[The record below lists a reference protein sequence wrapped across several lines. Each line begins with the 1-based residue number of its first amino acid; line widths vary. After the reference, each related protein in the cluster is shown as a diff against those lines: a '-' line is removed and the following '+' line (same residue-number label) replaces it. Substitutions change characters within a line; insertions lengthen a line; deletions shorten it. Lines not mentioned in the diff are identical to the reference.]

1 MEIINLDH
9 FVLTV
14 KDLDSSIKFYNQV
27 IGLPIIQE
35 QTNSNFASLKCGH
48 SLLRLRKVENDVNAI
63 VASKLVTGVYDF
75 CLETN
80 ASVASIVA
88 NYNKHNIPIEL
99 GPVTKHGAKGE
110 MTSIYVRDPDNN
122 LVEVST
128 YNK

>member
-9 FVLTV
+9 IVLTV
-14 KDLDSSIKFYNQV
+14 KNLNLSIKFYNQI
-27 IGLPIIQE
+27 IGLPIIHE
-35 QTNSNFASLKCGH
+35 QTNSNFASLKCGK
-48 SLLRLRKVENDVNAI
+48 SLLRLRKVENNVNAI
-63 VASKLVTGVYDF
+63 VASKLAVGVYDF

-80 ASVASIVA
+80 ASVKSIIS

-99 GPVTKHGAKGE
+99 GPITKHGAKGK

-128 YNK
+128 YNN